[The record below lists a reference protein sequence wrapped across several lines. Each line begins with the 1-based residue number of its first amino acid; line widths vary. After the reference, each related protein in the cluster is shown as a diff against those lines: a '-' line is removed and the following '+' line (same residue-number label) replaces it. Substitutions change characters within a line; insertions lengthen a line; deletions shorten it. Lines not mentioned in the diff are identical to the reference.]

1 MAKRRRKLS
10 KELEKEISLIL
21 KKLELVT
28 ALINDINE
36 EELQGEYIVGFSP
49 VKEAVAILKYEY
61 DTNGLTENAEKA
73 LNSYKIL
80 IDDFESSYEL

>member
-28 ALINDINE
+28 ALINDIDE
-36 EELQGEYIVGFSP
+36 EDLQGEYIAGFSP
-49 VKEAVAILKYEY
+49 VKEAVAFLKYEY
-61 DTNGLTENAEKA
+61 DTNGLTEESENA
-73 LNSYKIL
+73 LTRYKML
-80 IDDFESSYEL
+80 MNEFENSYEL